1 MSATT
6 PPPATPTGATSDRPV
21 PRHARQL
28 AAQLSTLFEHDQ
40 AIVQRLN
47 DAHRRLHSAN
57 ERLCSDLAPN
67 AFGLIYDRTAA
78 TAIRTNPIVTPIRNS
93 GPEANTQVLEALQQI
108 HGQIHRAFCTYQHAS
123 EQRRQ
128 LAVDVGELSQQLTQA
143 LCAAGW
149 SADRARHANVHQLAR
164 PEPRPP
170 LT

>member
-57 ERLCSDLAPN
+57 ERLCSELAPN

-93 GPEANTQVLEALQQI
+93 GPDANTQMLEALQQI
-108 HGQIHRAFCTYQHAS
+108 HGQIHRASCQHAS

-128 LAVDVGELSQQLTQA
+128 LAVDIGELSQQLTQA